1 MADHF
6 TIVLSKV
13 DDAFSI
19 QETKNYGLFIQ
30 FNESHFVYC
39 ILDYRRNKFMG
50 IQQIKRNEFLH
61 RPEIKTKFQDFLKSV
76 ITAIPWLKNSYKSVK
91 IAYEGKK
98 NTLIPGPLFDPN
110 ELDNYLN
117 FNFISD
123 PEEKALSDHLVLMDN
138 YNVFSIP
145 VATADAMTAIYPHTR
160 IYHLSTILIESILIN
175 YKNRINTNRV
185 FLHLREKHFDL
196 MLFDGRQMSYF
207 NSFPY
212 LNAEDIT
219 YFLIFVL
226 EQLNINP
233 ENIPVVLLG
242 KVDRS
247 SNLSE
252 LLQRYIRHVEFG
264 RRNDNFKFSY
274 VFNQLQPQSYYP
286 LINFTLCGL

>member
-1 MADHF
+1 MADNF
-6 TIVLSKV
+6 TVVISKV

-19 QETKNYGLFIQ
+19 QETRNYGLFIQ
-30 FNESHFVYC
+30 FNEASFIYC
-39 ILDYRRNKFMG
+39 LLDYRRNKFMG
-50 IQQIKRNEFLH
+50 VQQIKRNEFQQ
-61 RPEIKTKFQDFLKSV
+61 RPGTKTTFNDFLKSV
-76 ITAIPWLKNSYKSVK
+76 ITAMPWLKNPYKSVK

-110 ELDNYLN
+110 DLENYLS
-117 FNFISD
+117 FNYKFD
-123 PEEKALSDHLVLMDN
+123 PEEKPLSDHLVLMDN

-145 VATADAMTAIYPHTR
+145 GATADAMAGIYPQSR

-175 YKNRINTNRV
+175 YKNRINANRV

-212 LNAEDIT
+212 LNAEDVT
-219 YFLIFVL
+219 YYLIFVL

-242 KVDRS
+242 KADRS
-247 SNLSE
+247 SNLFE

-264 RRNDNFKFSY
+264 RRNENFKFSY
-274 VFNQLQPQSYYP
+274 VFNQVSPQSFYP
-286 LINFTLCGL
+286 LLNFTLCGS

>member
-6 TIVLSKV
+6 TIMLSKM

-19 QETKNYGLFIQ
+19 QETRNYGLFIQ
-30 FNESHFVYC
+30 FNESSFVYC

-50 IQQIKRNEFLH
+50 VQQIKRNEFQQ
-61 RPEIKTKFQDFLKSV
+61 RPGIKTSFHDFLKSV
-76 ITAIPWLKNSYKSVK
+76 VTAMPWLKNSYKLIK

-98 NTLIPGPLFDPN
+98 HTLIPGPLYDPN
-110 ELDNYLN
+110 ELETYLKFNYK
-117 FNFISD
+117 SD
-123 PEEKALSDHLVLMDN
+123 PEEKALSDHLIVMDN
-138 YNVFSIP
+138 YNVFSVPAVILDEMK
-145 VATADAMTAIYPHTR
+145 TIYPHSR
-160 IYHLSTILIESILIN
+160 IYHLSTILMESVLIN
-175 YKNRINTNRV
+175 YKNRINANRV

-207 NSFPY
+207 NSFSY
-212 LNAEDIT
+212 LNAEDVT
-219 YFLIFVL
+219 YYLIFVL

-242 KVDRS
+242 KVDRN
-247 SNLSE
+247 SNLFE

-274 VFNQLQPQSYYP
+274 VFNQVQPQSFYP
-286 LINFTLCGL
+286 LLNFTLCGS